1 METGTVGREGG
12 SGADRA
18 WSIETNGINP
28 IPDAER
34 HGRPLELFWIWFAAN
49 ISILGMFYGLA
60 LVTFYGL
67 SLPQALVAGTLG
79 TVVSFLLVGFISL
92 AGRRGGAPTLTLSRA
107 PFGVFGNAL
116 PTVVSYLSLVGWE
129 TILVAL
135 SSLATQAILAR
146 LGVGGGKGQLAIAF
160 VVVAAATIAVGLLGH
175 ATIVKLMTWLIWVFA
190 ALTVVF
196 FVLQLGEVDWHK
208 VTSLPSGELLAG
220 VVGGASVVAAGL
232 GIGWINA
239 AADYSRYLPQRASSA
254 GIVGWTV
261 LGASLGPVLLI
272 AFGVLLAANND
283 QLAGSANLLGALAEP
298 LPTWFLVPYLLVAV
312 GGLLAGAVIDMY
324 SSGLN
329 LLTLGVR
336 LPRYQSVLIDGAIML
351 AGNIYILFFAP
362 DFVGPFQGFLITLG
376 VPLAAWGAI
385 FLVDLAR
392 YRWRAATAPSTR
404 PRSSPGWSPS

>member
-1 METGTVGREGG
+1 LTASATAG
-12 SGADRA
+12 
-18 WSIETNGINP
+18 
-28 IPDAER
+28 
-34 HGRPLELFWIWFAAN
+34 PLELFWIWFAAN
-49 ISILGMFYGLA
+49 ISVLGMFYGLA
-60 LVTFYGL
+60 
-67 SLPQALVAGTLG
+67 
-79 TVVSFLLVGFISL
+79 
-92 AGRRGGAPTLTLSRA
+92 
-107 PFGVFGNAL
+107 
-116 PTVVSYLSLVGWE
+116 
-129 TILVAL
+129 LVAL

-146 LGVGGGKGQLAIAF
+146 LGVGGGKGQLAVAF
-160 VVVAAATIAVGLLGH
+160 VVVAAATIVVGLLGH

-196 FVLQLGEVDWHK
+196 FVLQLGQVDWDK
-208 VTSLPSGELLAG
+208 VAALPSGDLLAG

-232 GIGWINA
+232 GVGWINA
-239 AADYSRYLPQRASSA
+239 AADYSRYLPQRASSGA
-254 GIVGWTV
+254 IVGWTV

-376 VPLAAWGAI
+376 VPLAAWGPSSWSTWPAT
-385 FLVDLAR
+385 AGATATTTR
-392 YRWRAATAPSTR
+392 PCTTRPAATAPSTR
-404 PRSSPGWSPS
+404 PR